1 MEALQTT
8 TPLPKPDPLK
18 LLSDKYQRFVIGYSE
33 HGNASKAYRDAGYSP
48 INARS
53 EAYKLLRKP
62 EIRATLD
69 SFMEAHAISAG
80 ECIGRL
86 SIWSRGNIEAF
97 LSPSGEIDLQSE
109 SAQAN
114 MGQIKK
120 YKHRKTITTNDEG
133 FTSETTTVEIEL
145 YDAKDAVDKLLQ
157 IYGRYKAPLDPNE
170 PKNRMVINLGD
181 GVTFSL
187 NG

>member
-1 MEALQTT
+1 MESIQQTSQ
-8 TPLPKPDPLK
+8 PSKPDPLK
-18 LLSDKYQRFVIGYSE
+18 SLSDKQQRFVLAYAE
-33 HGNASKAYRDAGYSP
+33 HGNGAKACRDAGYLP
-48 INARS
+48 ANARS

-62 EIRATLD
+62 EVRAALD
-69 SFMEAHAISAG
+69 SFMEEQAASAG

-133 FTSETTTVEIEL
+133 FTSEITTVEIEL